1 VLRDIHFVILP
12 ATVTDAKR
20 KLSQER
26 GVSRLNAFREF
37 TSALQLVS
45 DDPPELDL
53 PSQGFVKVVSYVQP
67 GERPIR
73 LSSWSARR
81 GSWAMRRVSAV

>member
-1 VLRDIHFVILP
+1 MPLP

-26 GVSRLNAFREF
+26 RVSRLNAFREV

-53 PSQGFVKVVSYVQP
+53 PSRDGLLVLP
-67 GERPIR
+67 EGC
-73 LSSWSARR
+73 
-81 GSWAMRRVSAV
+81 